1 MKVVFS
7 DSQLRHNPKMFLVN
21 GAPQPNPEVPERATR
36 LLESAIEA
44 GLERLVPAD
53 HGLGPFAR
61 VHTPEYIAFL
71 SGIHERWRRIEG
83 ASEEVMPNIHP
94 DRRDAGYP
102 ASAVGQAGYH
112 LGDTAC
118 PIGPQSWESIRW
130 TANTS
135 TEAALLVCA
144 GAPAAYALCR
154 PGGHHASGDI
164 AGGFC
169 YVNNC
174 AVAVETLLS
183 SFKRIA
189 VIDVDVHHGNGTQSL
204 FYHRPDVLMVSIH
217 ADPVRFY
224 PFFRGHANE
233 RGSGPGLGFNLNLP
247 LPRGTADDAY
257 LPVLDEAL
265 RRIRCFTPDALAV
278 SLGLDAYEGDP
289 LAGFRIST
297 DGFARIAERIG
308 ALRIPTV
315 LIQEGGYLCEGLGSN
330 LQRFLSAFRESHAQ

>member
-7 DSQLRHNPKMFLVN
+7 DNQLRHNPKMFLVN
-21 GAPQPNPEVPERATR
+21 GAPQPNPEVPERATC
-36 LLESAIEA
+36 LLESAIQS
-44 GLERLVPAD
+44 GLERIVPAD

-61 VHTPEYIAFL
+61 VHTPEYISFL

-83 ASEEVMPNIHP
+83 ASEEVIPNVHP
-94 DRRDAGYP
+94 HRRDAGYP
-102 ASAVGQAGYH
+102 ASAAGQAGYH

-118 PIGPQSWESIRW
+118 PIGPESWESIRW

-144 GAPAAYALCR
+144 GAPSAYALCR

-174 AVAVETLLS
+174 AVAVETLRS
-183 SFKRIA
+183 SFGRIA

-204 FYHRPDVLMVSIH
+204 FYQRPDVLTVSIH

-233 RGSGPGLGFNLNLP
+233 RGEGPGRGFNFNLP
-247 LPRGTADDAY
+247 LPRGATDDDY
-257 LPVLDEAL
+257 LPVLEEAL
-265 RRIRCFTPDALAV
+265 ARIRCFAPDALAV

-289 LAGFRIST
+289 LAGFRITT

-315 LIQEGGYLCEGLGSN
+315 LIQEGGYLCEGLGGN
-330 LQRFLSAFRESHAQ
+330 LQHFLSAFCETHAQ